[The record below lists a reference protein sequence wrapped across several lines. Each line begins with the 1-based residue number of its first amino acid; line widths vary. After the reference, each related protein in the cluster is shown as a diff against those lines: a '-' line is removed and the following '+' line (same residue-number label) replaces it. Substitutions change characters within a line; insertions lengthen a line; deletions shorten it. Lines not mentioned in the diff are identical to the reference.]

1 MRYRW
6 PDGKQCAAVLSFD
19 FDAESGFYFREPEK
33 ARRSLGD
40 LEERR
45 FGPRVGVDRILRMM
59 DRLKMRASFYIP
71 GWTVEHHPAPSKRIR
86 DAGHEIGAHGN
97 MHEAVSFLDSEQ
109 EEKIMRDQLA
119 ILKDGLGV
127 VPKGYR
133 SPSWDMNV
141 WTPGILKRHGFLYD
155 TSLMGNDIP
164 YEIDSENGRLIELPI
179 QWLLDDAP
187 LFRHVYGATNA
198 IADPGR
204 VLQMW
209 SKEFAGM
216 HAENGAF
223 ILTCHPFVSG
233 RASRIQLMEDL
244 VAFMRKF
251 RGVWF
256 TTCEEIAQWHAS
268 GKWKV
273 DGRADGAG
281 ARTKT
286 PPTRPARRPRR

>member
-6 PDGKQCAAVLSFD
+6 PDGKQSAVVLSFD

-33 ARRSLGD
+33 AKRSLAD

-45 FGPRVGVDRILRMM
+45 FGPRVGVDRILRLL
-59 DRLKMRASFYIP
+59 DRLKLRASFFIP
-71 GWTVEHHPAPSKRIR
+71 GWTVEHHPDPSKRIR

-97 MHEAVSFLDSEQ
+97 MHEAVGFLDAVQ
-109 EEKIMRDQLA
+109 EETIMQEQLA
-119 ILKDGLGV
+119 ILRDQLDVK
-127 VPKGYR
+127 PAGYR
-133 SPSWDMNV
+133 SPSWDVNT

-155 TSLMGNDIP
+155 TSLMGNDVP
-164 YEIDSENGRLIELPI
+164 YEIDSEEGPLVEVPV

-209 SKEFAGM
+209 SKEFAAM
-216 HAENGAF
+216 HTENGCF
-223 ILTCHPFVSG
+223 VLTCHPFVSG
-233 RASRIQLMEDL
+233 RASRIALLEDL
-244 VAFMRKF
+244 VSYMRKF

-256 TTCEEIAQWHAS
+256 TTCEEVARWHGS
-268 GKWKV
+268 GQAAAMAK
-273 DGRADGAG
+273 A
-281 ARTKT
+281 
-286 PPTRPARRPRR
+286 PTSSRRPLARAKRRPVSAG